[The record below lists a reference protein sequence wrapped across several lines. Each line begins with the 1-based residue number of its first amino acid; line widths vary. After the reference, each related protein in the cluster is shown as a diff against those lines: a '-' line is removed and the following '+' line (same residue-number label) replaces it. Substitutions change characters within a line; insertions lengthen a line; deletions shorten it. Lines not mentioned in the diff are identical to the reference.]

1 MKIDLTQNLYD
12 TAGNKLTVRENDQ
25 VITPELRIFLKNIAL
40 SETEDSKDNKDTD
53 FNIFLELNNTN
64 KEVELDNKKIVRL
77 QEKLHKV
84 YGILIYGQINA
95 ILEGK
100 ENPLVKTK

>member
-12 TAGNKLTVRENDQ
+12 TAGNKLTVKESDQ

-40 SETEDSKDNKDTD
+40 SETEDSKDNKDMD
-53 FNIFLELNNTN
+53 FNIFIELNNAD

-77 QEKLHKV
+77 QEKLPKV

-100 ENPLVKTK
+100 ENPLAKK